1 MEIANSKILCI
12 GEMLWDML
20 PTGPKPGGAPMNVAL
35 QLNNIGLDVQFASR
49 IGNEE
54 QGLKL
59 KSFLEESGMNTALIQ
74 LDSELPTSEVLVH
87 LDDKNN
93 AKYEICEPVAWDHLE
108 YTEQLSH
115 KVKESGIIV
124 FGTLGSRNKIA
135 KQTILNVLDSDCLKV
150 IDVNLRPPFDQK
162 EDVELLLG
170 KADIA
175 KLNDEELIQISG
187 WYGKT
192 SKNEE
197 DLMRWFSEQ
206 YQCSMVCV
214 TKGANGAV
222 LFTNNQFFNHLGYKV
237 VAVDAVGAGD
247 AFLAG
252 FLSALVHNKSPEE
265 ALDFGSAT
273 GAFVVSKEG
282 ATPKYDMSEVLRIMN
297 QS

>member
-1 MEIANSKILCI
+1 MDIKNKKIVCV

-49 IGNEE
+49 IGNDE

-59 KSFLEESGMNTALIQ
+59 KRFLEESGMNTDLIQ

-87 LDDKNN
+87 LDKNNN

-108 YTEQLSH
+108 YTERLSH
-115 KVKESGIIV
+115 KVKESGIVV
-124 FGTLGSRNKIA
+124 FGTLGSRNKKA
-135 KQTILNVLDSDCLKV
+135 KQTILNVLDSDCLKI

-162 EDVELLLG
+162 EDVEILLG
-170 KADIA
+170 KADVV

-192 SKNEE
+192 SKNEN
-197 DLMRWFSEQ
+197 DLIRWFSEQ

-214 TKGANGAV
+214 TKGADGAV

-252 FLSALVHNKSPEE
+252 FLSALVLNKSPEE

-273 GAFVVSKEG
+273 GAFVASKEG

>member
-1 MEIANSKILCI
+1 MDIKNQKIISI

-20 PTGPKPGGAPMNVAL
+20 PSGPKPGGAPMNVAL
-35 QLNNIGLDVQFASR
+35 QLNNIGLDVRFASR
-49 IGNEE
+49 IGNDE

-59 KSFLEESGMNTALIQ
+59 KCFLEESGMNTDLIQ

-87 LDDKNN
+87 LDENSN

-115 KVKESGIIV
+115 KVKESGIVV
-124 FGTLGSRNKIA
+124 FGTLGSRNKKA

-150 IDVNLRPPFDQK
+150 IDVNLRPPFDQR

-175 KLNDEELIQISG
+175 KLNDEELTQISG

-197 DLMRWFSEQ
+197 DLIRWFSDQ

-214 TKGANGAV
+214 TRGAKGAV
-222 LFTNNQFFNHLGYKV
+222 LFTDNQFFKHLGYKV
-237 VAVDAVGAGD
+237 AAVDTVGAGD

-252 FLSALVHNKSPEE
+252 FLSALVQNKSPEE
-265 ALDFGSAT
+265 ALNFSSAT
-273 GAFVVSKEG
+273 GAFVASKEG

>member
-1 MEIANSKILCI
+1 MEIVNSKILCI

-35 QLNNIGLDVQFASR
+35 QLNNIGFDVQFASR
-49 IGNEE
+49 VGNDK
-54 QGLKL
+54 QGASLTD
-59 KSFLEESGMNTALIQ
+59 FLEKSALKTALVQIDKQ
-74 LDSELPTSEVLVH
+74 LSTSEVLVY
-87 LDDKNN
+87 LDGSNT

-108 YTEQLSH
+108 YTKGLAHSVS
-115 KVKESGIIV
+115 KTGIIV
-124 FGTLGSRNKIA
+124 YGTLCSRNKIA

-162 EDVELLLG
+162 ENVEILLG

-187 WYGKT
+187 WHGKT

-197 DLMRWFSEQ
+197 ELIRWFSEQ

-214 TKGANGAV
+214 TKGAEGAV
-222 LFTNNQFFNHLGYKV
+222 LFTNNQFFTHSGYKV
-237 VAVDAVGAGD
+237 VAVDPVGAGD

-252 FLSALVHNKSPEE
+252 FLSALVQNKSPEE

-273 GAFVVSKEG
+273 GAFVASKEG
-282 ATPKYDMSEVLRIMN
+282 ATPKYDMSEVLQIMN

>member
-1 MEIANSKILCI
+1 MDIKNQKIVSV

-35 QLNNIGLDVQFASR
+35 QLNNIGLDVQFVSR
-49 IGNEE
+49 IGNDE

-59 KSFLEESGMNTALIQ
+59 KIFLEKSGMNTELIQ

-93 AKYEICEPVAWDHLE
+93 AKYEICEPVAWDHLG

-124 FGTLGSRNKIA
+124 FGTLGSRNMKA

-150 IDVNLRPPFDQK
+150 IDVNLRPPFDQQ
-162 EDVELLLG
+162 EDVEILLG

-197 DLMRWFSEQ
+197 DLIRWFSEQ

-222 LFTNNQFFNHLGYKV
+222 LFTNSQFFHHLGYKV
-237 VAVDAVGAGD
+237 VAVDPVGAGD

-252 FLSALVHNKSPEE
+252 FLSALVQNKSPEE

-273 GAFVVSKEG
+273 GAFVASKEG
-282 ATPKYDMSEVLRIMN
+282 ATPKYDMSEVLRIMI